1 MIDEKLGTVVASAEE
16 RRALD
21 AEEWQLADMT
31 RAPAIRRLTDEELT
45 ALIWRLRDRRT
56 RARELADRQSRE
68 ARWKSDPSGSALAR
82 SDTGMRCKHEY
93 LAEALERGK
102 AEQERRATAS
112 AKCDASQAR

>member
-1 MIDEKLGTVVASAEE
+1 MVDAKLGTMVASAEE

-31 RAPAIRRLTDEELT
+31 RAPAIRRLADEELT
-45 ALIWRLRDRRT
+45 ALIWRLRERRT

-68 ARWKSDPSGSALAR
+68 SRWKADPTGSTPATSDA
-82 SDTGMRCKHEY
+82 GMRRKHVY

-102 AEQERRATAS
+102 AEQERRAVTA
-112 AKCDASQAR
+112 AKEA